1 VLLQRD
7 LNPPGMQ
14 IMKSKK
20 TWHFLRPP
28 AVIGLILIIAGLY
41 WYGAVEQLTRV
52 NTNMNSTDQRAYMNY
67 ARSLYK
73 SNYTFI
79 GGRNRMPVYPFLQS
93 LFYRPDMT
101 DEAFF
106 TRGKYINLVLSLG
119 LLAGLEFVFRRFFSW
134 LHSLNLLLIVAFTV
148 FIFKAG
154 YFQVEL
160 LFYFVNF
167 CLFLLMWRLLQRM
180 SWRLAILTGIVAG
193 LAHLTKASIL
203 PGLAI
208 FLVLAG
214 VKWGWVTLRSRHSSG
229 DAIPAKFILSHLLAV
244 LLVGAFFLITVFPYI
259 NTSKR
264 VFGHYFYNVNST
276 FYIWYDSWEEAKQG
290 TRAHGDRV
298 GWPDMPPEGI
308 PSMSKYLR
316 EHTLQQIIGRFVD
329 GGQRV
334 LYNVVHS
341 YGYFKYIVVYLCL
354 LIIAILRFWRR
365 VRQAV
370 MSNPILYLFLVIY
383 FAGYLL
389 LYFWYVPIAGGDRLI
404 LAQFI
409 PLMFTVSNGLHTLLL
424 SSRLKIRGHSVHTL
438 VISNL
443 AILLIVIADI
453 YFVLTE
459 RVGTMYGGE

>member
-1 VLLQRD
+1 
-7 LNPPGMQ
+7 
-14 IMKSKK
+14 MKSKEILR
-20 TWHFLRPP
+20 FLKPP
-28 AVIGLILIIAGLY
+28 AVIGLILIMVGLY
-41 WYGAVEQLTRV
+41 WYGAVEQLARV
-52 NTNMNSTDQRAYMNY
+52 NTNRDSTDQSAYMDY
-67 ARSLYK
+67 ARSLYM
-73 SNYTFI
+73 SSYTFI
-79 GGRNRMPVYPFLQS
+79 GGRNRMPIYPSLQS
-93 LFYRPDMT
+93 LFYHPDMT

-119 LLAGLEFVFRRFFSW
+119 LLAGLAFVFRQFFSW

-154 YFQVEL
+154 YFQAEL
-160 LFYFVNF
+160 LFYFLNF
-167 CLFLLMWRLLQRM
+167 CLFLFMWKFLQRM

-203 PGLAI
+203 PGLVI
-208 FLVLAG
+208 FMVLAG

-229 DAIPAKFILSHLLAV
+229 DAIPTKSILSHLLAV

-259 NTSKR
+259 NNSKR

-276 FYIWYDSWEEAKQG
+276 FYIWYNSWEEAKQG

-298 GWPDMPPEGI
+298 GWPDMPPEEI
-308 PSMSKYLR
+308 PSMSRYLR

-329 GGQRV
+329 GGKRV
-334 LYNVVHS
+334 RNSVVHS

-354 LIIAILRFWRR
+354 LIIALLRSWRR
-365 VRQAV
+365 ARQAV
-370 MSNPILYLFLVIY
+370 MSNPFLCLFLAIY
-383 FAGYLL
+383 FAGYIL
-389 LYFWYVPIAGGDRLI
+389 LYFWYAPIVEGNRLI

-409 PLMFTVSNGLHTLLL
+409 PFMFTVSYGLHTLLI
-424 SSRLKIRGHSVHTL
+424 SSRLKARGHSVDSL

-443 AILLIVIADI
+443 AILPIVIADI

-459 RVGTMYGGE
+459 RVVTMYGGW

>member
-1 VLLQRD
+1 MR
-7 LNPPGMQ
+7 
-14 IMKSKK
+14 SKK
-20 TWHFLRPP
+20 IWHFLKP
-28 AVIGLILIIAGLY
+28 ATVIGLILIIVGLY
-41 WYGAVEQLTRV
+41 WCGAVEQLARV
-52 NTNMNSTDQRAYMNY
+52 NTDMNSTDQSAYMNY

-73 SNYTFI
+73 SNYTFT
-79 GGRNRMPVYPFLQS
+79 GGRNRMPVYPSLQS

-119 LLAGLEFVFRRFFSW
+119 LLAGLAFVFRQFFSW
-134 LHSLNLLLIVAFTV
+134 LHSLNLVLIVAFTV
-148 FIFKAG
+148 FIFKAS
-154 YFQVEL
+154 YFQAEL
-160 LFYFVNF
+160 LFYFLNF
-167 CLFLLMWRLLQRM
+167 CLFLLMWKFLQRM

-203 PGLAI
+203 PGLII
-208 FLVLAG
+208 FMVLAG
-214 VKWGWVTLRSRHSSG
+214 IKWGWVTLRSRHSCG
-229 DAIPAKFILSHLLAV
+229 DAIPTKFILSHLLAV

-298 GWPDMPPEGI
+298 GWPDMPPEEI

-334 LYNVVHS
+334 RNSVVDS

-354 LIIAILRFWRR
+354 FIIAFLRSWRR
-365 VRQAV
+365 ARQAV
-370 MSNPILYLFLVIY
+370 MSNPFLYLFLALY
-383 FAGYLL
+383 FAGYIL
-389 LYFWYVPIAGGDRLI
+389 LYFWYAPIVSGNRFI

-409 PLMFTVSNGLHTLLL
+409 PFMFTVSYGLHTLLI
-424 SSRLKIRGHSVHTL
+424 SSRLKARGQSVHSL
-438 VISNL
+438 AIINL
-443 AILLIVIADI
+443 AIFPIVITDI

-459 RVGTMYGGE
+459 RVAAMYGGW

>member
-1 VLLQRD
+1 
-7 LNPPGMQ
+7 
-14 IMKSKK
+14 MKSKK
-20 TWHFLRPP
+20 IWHFLKPP
-28 AVIGLILIIAGLY
+28 TVIGLILIIVGLY
-41 WYGAVEQLTRV
+41 WYGAVEQLARV
-52 NTNMNSTDQRAYMNY
+52 NTDMNSTDQSAYMNY

-73 SNYTFI
+73 SNYTFT
-79 GGRNRMPVYPFLQS
+79 GGRSRMPVYPSLQS

-119 LLAGLEFVFRRFFSW
+119 LLAGLAFVFRQFFSW
-134 LHSLNLLLIVAFTV
+134 LHSLNLVLIVAFTV

-154 YFQVEL
+154 YFQAEL
-160 LFYFVNF
+160 LFYFLNF
-167 CLFLLMWRLLQRM
+167 CLFLLMWKFLQRM

-203 PGLAI
+203 PGLVI
-208 FLVLAG
+208 FMVLAG
-214 VKWGWVTLRSRHSSG
+214 VKWGWATLRSRHSYG
-229 DAIPAKFILSHLLAV
+229 DAIPTKFILSHLLAV

-298 GWPDMPPEGI
+298 GWPDMPPEEI
-308 PSMSKYLR
+308 PSMSRYLR

-334 LYNVVHS
+334 RNSVVDS

-354 LIIAILRFWRR
+354 LIIAFLRSWRR
-365 VRQAV
+365 ARQAV
-370 MSNPILYLFLVIY
+370 MSNPFLYLFLALY
-383 FAGYLL
+383 FTGYIL
-389 LYFWYVPIAGGDRLI
+389 LYFWYAPIVSSNRLI

-409 PLMFTVSNGLHTLLL
+409 PFMFTVSYGLHTLLI
-424 SSRLKIRGHSVHTL
+424 SSRLKARGQSVYSL
-438 VISNL
+438 AIINL
-443 AILLIVIADI
+443 AIFPIVITDI

-459 RVGTMYGGE
+459 RVGAMYGGW